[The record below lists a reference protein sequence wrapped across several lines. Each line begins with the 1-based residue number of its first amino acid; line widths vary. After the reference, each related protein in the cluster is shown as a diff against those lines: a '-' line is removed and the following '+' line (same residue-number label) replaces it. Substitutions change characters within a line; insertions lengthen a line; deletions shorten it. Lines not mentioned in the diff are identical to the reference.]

1 METINKSITINAPAQ
16 KVWAALTTP
25 ELIKKWLTDD
35 GGYEVISDFKVGSP
49 MHFEGRWHTGIFYKD
64 KGTILKFEPERVF
77 QYSYWN
83 EISHL
88 PDIPENYVVIEFK
101 LRPEKDTTLLELIIS
116 NCAEGTIYGHWN
128 FYWSTTLHVIKR
140 LVLNS

>member
-16 KVWAALTTP
+16 KVWAILTTP
-25 ELIKKWLTDD
+25 ELIKKWQTDD

-49 MHFEGRWHTGIFYKD
+49 IRFEGKHLGVFYKD
-64 KGTILKFEPERVF
+64 KGVVLKFEPEKVF

-101 LRPEKDTTLLELIIS
+101 LHPEKGATLLELTVS
-116 NCAEGTIYGHWN
+116 NCPEGTIYAHWN

-140 LVLNS
+140 LVEGI